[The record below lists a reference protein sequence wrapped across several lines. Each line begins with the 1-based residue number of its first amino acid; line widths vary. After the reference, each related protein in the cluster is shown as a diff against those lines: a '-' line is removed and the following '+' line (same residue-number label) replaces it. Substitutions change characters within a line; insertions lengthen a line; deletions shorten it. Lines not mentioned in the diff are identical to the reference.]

1 MKLFMTTPTKRELQ
15 AQERRKQLIDTALK
29 LFAEKGMEHT
39 SIKDISTEAGVAQGL
54 LYHYFQ
60 SKDELLYAIIGQYN
74 PLPEMSAILAG
85 AEQRPAREV
94 MTQMAERAYALIAE
108 RRDVVILILR
118 EVAVRSELQQG
129 IRMLQSVAF
138 NLFARYLN
146 ARIAAGELRPHDPEV
161 TVRMLVG
168 SILALHLTNAPA
180 EMYLPDV
187 VDTLLR
193 GIEAHQPIQ

>member
-1 MKLFMTTPTKRELQ
+1 MTSPTKREVQ

-29 LFAEKGMEHT
+29 LFAEKGMERT
-39 SIKDISTEAGVAQGL
+39 SIKDIATEAGVAQGL
-54 LYHYFQ
+54 LYHYFR

-74 PLPEMSAILAG
+74 PLPEMSVLLTG
-85 AEQRPAREV
+85 AESRPARDV
-94 MTQMAERAYALIAE
+94 LMQMAERAYALIAE
-108 RRDVVILILR
+108 RRDIVMLILR
-118 EVAVRSELQQG
+118 EVAVRPDLQQG

-138 NLFARYLN
+138 NLFTRYLN

-161 TVRMLVG
+161 TARMLVG

-180 EMYLPDV
+180 ETYLPGV

-193 GIEAHQPIQ
+193 GIETQQPAQ

>member
-1 MKLFMTTPTKRELQ
+1 MTSPTKREVQ

-29 LFAEKGMEHT
+29 LFAEKGMERT
-39 SIKDISTEAGVAQGL
+39 SIKDIATEAGVAQGL
-54 LYHYFQ
+54 LYHYFR

-74 PLPEMSAILAG
+74 PLPEMSMLLTG
-85 AEQRPAREV
+85 AESRPARDV
-94 MTQMAERAYALIAE
+94 LMQMAERAYALIAE
-108 RRDVVILILR
+108 RRDIVMLILR
-118 EVAVRSELQQG
+118 EVAVRPDLQQG

-138 NLFARYLN
+138 NLFTRYLN

-161 TVRMLVG
+161 TARMLVG

-180 EMYLPDV
+180 ETYLPGV

-193 GIEAHQPIQ
+193 GIETQQPVQ

>member
-1 MKLFMTTPTKRELQ
+1 MTSPTKREVQ

-29 LFAEKGMEHT
+29 LFAEKGMERT
-39 SIKDISTEAGVAQGL
+39 SIKDIATEAGVAQGL
-54 LYHYFQ
+54 LYHYFR

-74 PLPEMSAILAG
+74 PLPEMSVLLTG
-85 AEQRPAREV
+85 AESRPARDV
-94 MTQMAERAYALIAE
+94 LMQMAERAYALIAE
-108 RRDVVILILR
+108 RRDIVMLILR
-118 EVAVRSELQQG
+118 EVAVRPDLQQG

-138 NLFARYLN
+138 NLFTRYLN

-161 TVRMLVG
+161 TARMLVG

-180 EMYLPDV
+180 ETYLPGV

-193 GIEAHQPIQ
+193 GIETQQPVQ

>member
-1 MKLFMTTPTKRELQ
+1 MTSPTKREVQ

-29 LFAEKGMEHT
+29 LFAEKGMERT
-39 SIKDISTEAGVAQGL
+39 SIKDIATEAGVAQGL
-54 LYHYFQ
+54 LYHYFR

-74 PLPEMSAILAG
+74 PLPEMSVLLTG
-85 AEQRPAREV
+85 AESRPARDV
-94 MTQMAERAYALIAE
+94 LMQMAERAYALIAE
-108 RRDVVILILR
+108 RRDIVMLILR
-118 EVAVRSELQQG
+118 EVAVRPDLQQG

-138 NLFARYLN
+138 NLSTRYLN

-161 TVRMLVG
+161 TARMLVG

-180 EMYLPDV
+180 ETYLPGV

-193 GIEAHQPIQ
+193 GIETQQPVQ